1 MMRLL
6 KYLFNLTIVLLAI
19 YGGYSIYEDYTNF
32 QKNFGNTFFNA
43 KPSSVSPDISI
54 DRTNI
59 PDIEFEPQI
68 NHALT
73 GDNLFLYIKEKN
85 IDKSNISIDLTENS
99 IELIYKYQI
108 QQQSSSR
115 RKSSQLTT
123 YEKSIK
129 KTLPANIDPQ
139 SAEIDIIPGK
149 ITIRAK
155 TKKY

>member
-1 MMRLL
+1 MRLL
-6 KYLFNLTIVLLAI
+6 KYLFNLFVVILAI
-19 YGGYSIYEDYTNF
+19 YGAYSLYNDYTNF
-32 QKNFGNTFFNA
+32 HKNMGNPVFDVR
-43 KPSSVSPDISI
+43 KQSVSPNISI
-54 DRTNI
+54 DRSNM
-59 PDIEFEPQI
+59 PDIKFEPQI

-108 QQQSSSR
+108 QAQSSSR

-149 ITIRAK
+149 ITIKAK